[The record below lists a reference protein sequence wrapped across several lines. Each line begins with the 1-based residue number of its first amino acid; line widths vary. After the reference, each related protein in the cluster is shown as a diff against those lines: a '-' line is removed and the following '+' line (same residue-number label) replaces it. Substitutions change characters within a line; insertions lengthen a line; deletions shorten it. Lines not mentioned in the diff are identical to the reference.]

1 MSDEAA
7 RRRFREEHAGVF
19 ALLWRRLGE
28 FDLVDVALADAYL
41 AATAAWGD
49 GIPHNP
55 ATWMATVA
63 LSVTTG
69 VISRRAEVAPA
80 SPLDDLRA
88 LLGSCAHPGLTE
100 EQRALLLARAAGGLM
115 PFELAELWATP
126 EAELRRRLDGA
137 KLGLRKLGGRTALAP
152 TADLTPH
159 ATACAVAIAQIGAA
173 PGAEAAAVAALLTAH
188 HRRAFTS
195 GS

>member
-7 RRRFREEHAGVF
+7 RWRFREEHAGVF

-69 VISRRAEVAPA
+69 VVARRPEVAPA
-80 SPLDDLRA
+80 SPQDDLRTLFA
-88 LLGSCAHPGLTE
+88 SCSHPGLTDD
-100 EQRALLLARAAGGLM
+100 QRALLLTRAAAGLM
-115 PFELAELWATP
+115 LFELAELWASP
-126 EAELRRRLDGA
+126 EAELRRRLEGA
-137 KLGLRKLGGRTALAP
+137 KLGLRKLGGRAAATTDELA
-152 TADLTPH
+152 AR
-159 ATACAVAIAQIGAA
+159 AAASAEVIAHIRRA
-173 PGAEAAAVAALLTAH
+173 PGAEAGAVADLLAGH
-188 HRRAFTS
+188 HGRAFRTRE
-195 GS
+195 